1 MYPSPLPNAAWRLHR
16 ALGTLKGSD
25 ERILIPGFYDHALP
39 PSTKDLELFEALPDR
54 EAWLRQ
60 QLGVG
65 DKEHRLTFVNEM
77 HGRDLQ
83 KAVFNPTCN
92 IDGVDGYIAT
102 AGYQGA
108 GMKTVIPAKAT
119 AKVDFCLVPDQDPD
133 DLFMK
138 LRSHLDTQGFSDVKV
153 TRLGAMWPYKASADD
168 PLVALT
174 VRTGE
179 EVYGKKS
186 LIDALGGGSS
196 PAYAFAKPLGI
207 SVVDAGI
214 GYWDSRGHAPDEN
227 IRIQDFLNGARHLA
241 RILEG
246 FSM

>member
-1 MYPSPLPNAAWRLHR
+1 MYTS
-16 ALGTLKGSD
+16 S
-25 ERILIPGFYDHALP
+25 
-39 PSTKDLELFEALPDR
+39 
-54 EAWLRQ
+54 
-60 QLGVG
+60 
-65 DKEHRLTFVNEM
+65 
-77 HGRDLQ
+77 
-83 KAVFNPTCN
+83 
-92 IDGVDGYIAT
+92 
-102 AGYQGA
+102 
-108 GMKTVIPAKAT
+108 
-119 AKVDFCLVPDQDPD
+119 
-133 DLFMK
+133 
-138 LRSHLDTQGFSDVKV
+138 
-153 TRLGAMWPYKASADD
+153 KASADD